1 MAKPPSLS
9 LFKML
14 LLSPT
19 GEISLTK
26 QKAQF
31 NLQLD

>member
-1 MAKPPSLS
+1 MAKPPSLL

-19 GEISLTK
+19 GEISITK
-26 QKAQF
+26 QKAQS
-31 NLQLD
+31 NL

>member
-1 MAKPPSLS
+1 MAKPPHLL

-19 GEISLTK
+19 GEISITK
-26 QKAQF
+26 QKAQS
-31 NLQLD
+31 NL